1 MSSTETPRVTTS
13 GVNRSSQRAP
23 FEAAQDAWK
32 VHRGHV
38 PGSGDTVKTSAE
50 HDRATAAMAYGMNDA
65 AALLGVSRWTLYEL
79 LRRGEIRS
87 FKVAGR
93 RLVSAQAIV
102 DFISDAESEGYA
114 TSEIDGI

>member
-1 MSSTETPRVTTS
+1 
-13 GVNRSSQRAP
+13 
-23 FEAAQDAWK
+23 
-32 VHRGHV
+32 
-38 PGSGDTVKTSAE
+38 VKSAAE
-50 HDRATAAMAYGMNDA
+50 HDRPTSAIAYGVTDA

-102 DFISDAESEGYA
+102 DYIADAESEGYA
-114 TSEIDGI
+114 TTEIDGA

>member
-1 MSSTETPRVTTS
+1 LSSTDTTRVTTS
-13 GVNRSSQRAP
+13 GVNRTVTARDV
-23 FEAAQDAWK
+23 EAAQHFNVGAYRNPGDA
-32 VHRGHV
+32 
-38 PGSGDTVKTSAE
+38 VKTSAE
-50 HDRATAAMAYGMNDA
+50 HDRATTAMAYGVNDA

-102 DFISDAESEGYA
+102 DFIADAESEGYA
-114 TSEIDGI
+114 TFEIDGL